1 MSNVLVTGG
10 CGFVGSHLVALL
22 KKKGFFVRVL
32 DIRVPANPIQDVEYR
47 QGSILEI
54 QDIQSALKDMEYLY
68 HVAANP
74 NLWAKNKRN

>member
-32 DIRVPANPIQDVEYR
+32 DIRLPAHPIQDVEYR
-47 QGSILEI
+47 KGSILET
-54 QDIQSALKDMEYLY
+54 
-68 HVAANP
+68 
-74 NLWAKNKRN
+74 